1 MKITRGKIMNKLVK
15 IYVELNSIIKNFN
28 ATTVPSLCNEE
39 TGYRNTNYIDINRIF
54 THSGITRTS

>member
-28 ATTVPSLCNEE
+28 ATTAPSLCNEE
-39 TGYRNTNYIDINRIF
+39 TGYRNTNYIDVNRIF
-54 THSGITRTS
+54 TYSGITRAS